1 MAPTFLNSLR
11 RRSRASFRT
20 NRSTTDTSSDGAAS
34 QGESPSSG
42 SLTPPSIDIQS
53 DPALHLQ
60 VKDQQL
66 QRRQSQISHSQSQQQ
81 IVQRP
86 PLTSGSNRNSV
97 SGMSGL
103 GAPSINGRQALPS
116 SPYAPRLVNI
126 TENAWVYQKVLLVY
140 GTIGNPAEH
149 ALDGT
154 LNVCRLDDNFPAIS
168 WPVCNSHFKAL
179 VYLQPGPNKLRFEF
193 SSPKLPNSN
202 SSNPIHA
209 SYLTVHMLPV
219 NNSPPLQLAILVA
232 KDSPET
238 FDASPARATFLSR
251 PSRYS
256 MSSLTSPPGFFNRA
270 VRSGSQLASPQS
282 GIRQARFG
290 FDDTTTQMPS
300 RSVPTTR
307 RNSDDEKEEAVRQD
321 PSSHRSGNSVI
332 D

>member
-126 TENAWVYQKVLLVY
+126 TENAWVCLGCFRSELFYGLSIWWRTCKCKPCRQGFVGTYAAANAYDSHSFVY
-140 GTIGNPAEH
+140 
-149 ALDGT
+149 
-154 LNVCRLDDNFPAIS
+154 
-168 WPVCNSHFKAL
+168 
-179 VYLQPGPNKLRFEF
+179 
-193 SSPKLPNSN
+193 
-202 SSNPIHA
+202 
-209 SYLTVHMLPV
+209 
-219 NNSPPLQLAILVA
+219 
-232 KDSPET
+232 
-238 FDASPARATFLSR
+238 
-251 PSRYS
+251 
-256 MSSLTSPPGFFNRA
+256 
-270 VRSGSQLASPQS
+270 
-282 GIRQARFG
+282 
-290 FDDTTTQMPS
+290 
-300 RSVPTTR
+300 
-307 RNSDDEKEEAVRQD
+307 SD
-321 PSSHRSGNSVI
+321 HC
-332 D
+332 